1 MDEQPFSLWS
11 FITSDANQIR
21 QTLGTRLFLNNL
33 SSKLLTKIQ
42 FEYYLLFT
50 ISGKVAETLMLF
62 EQF

>member
-42 FEYYLLFT
+42 FEYYL
-50 ISGKVAETLMLF
+50 SGARKRRQRQLTLSR
-62 EQF
+62 